1 MATINNI
8 TTTYAGE
15 FAGKYIGPAL
25 LNANSIFNGGVEVKP
40 NVKYKEVIK
49 RLKIDD
55 LLKDGTCDFD
65 PTGDLDMDER
75 ILEPKELQVNIQL
88 CKKDYRS
95 DWEAEAMGFSAH
107 DQLPPTFA
115 DFLIGRVA
123 GKVAE
128 ANEKSLW
135 NGDASNSGEYDGF
148 FTILQDPANSGA
160 TVVAG
165 TAITADNVIAEMG
178 KVVDSIKQ
186 AVYSKEDLRLYV
198 APNVARAYVRALGGF
213 AAAGLGANGLD
224 NKGTTWFTNGSL
236 TFDGISIFVGN
247 GMEDN
252 QMMAAEKSNLY
263 FGTGL
268 VSDHNEVKVLDMAD
282 LDGSQNVRMVMRF
295 TAGVQVGTPSDV
307 VIYTA

>member
-1 MATINNI
+1 MATTNNI

-65 PTGDLDMDER
+65 PTGNLDMDER
-75 ILEPKELQVNIQL
+75 ILEPKELQVNITL

-107 DQLPPTFA
+107 DQLPPTFS
-115 DFLIGRVA
+115 DFLIGRIA

-128 ANEKSLW
+128 ANELSLY
-135 NGDASNSGEYDGF
+135 NGDKANSGEYDGF
-148 FTILQDPANSGA
+148 FTILEGEADSVKIDGE
-160 TVVAG
+160 
-165 TAITADNVIAEMG
+165 AITSENVIAEMG
-178 KVVDSIKQ
+178 KVVDQIKQ

-268 VSDHNEVKVLDMAD
+268 VSDHLEVKVLDMAD

-295 TAGVQVGTPSDV
+295 TAGVQVGITSDV
-307 VIYTA
+307 VIYRVV